1 MATQRRMTVGFAL
14 GSMFL
19 VFLACDNGPTEPE
32 RAVGFQTVLK
42 TVLPGDLTQQPNRE
56 VIRDRAAW
64 QAMWTGLYGGNP
76 PSLPQVDFDSEM
88 VVLAVGPGCCGDV
101 EILSIDQRGG
111 ELVVKALSQ
120 ASPNTLCLLADFS
133 VHVVRLPRF
142 EVPVRFEVRTGERL
156 C

>member
-19 VFLACDNGPTEPE
+19 VFLACE
-32 RAVGFQTVLK
+32 RADRARESGRLQTVLK

-64 QAMWTGLYGGNP
+64 QAMWTGCRRRP

-101 EILSIDQRGG
+101 ESSRSIKRRRV
-111 ELVVKALSQ
+111 VVKALSQ
-120 ASPNTLCLLADFS
+120 ASPDTLCLLADSS
-133 VHVVRLPRF
+133 VDVVRLPRF